1 MNYWYSL
8 EADFSKIIIFF
19 FSAKR
24 EPKRSFNQLMTE
36 QGQETDFYLH
46 DPMPGLD
53 ALFGGCTQPLAVSS
67 VMLVLDFWGGD
78 YF

>member
-1 MNYWYSL
+1 
-8 EADFSKIIIFF
+8 
-19 FSAKR
+19 
-24 EPKRSFNQLMTE
+24 MTE

-67 VMLVLDFWGGD
+67 VMMVLDFLGGEIIFEGFNF
-78 YF
+78 YLEAPSHWKYLRS

>member
-1 MNYWYSL
+1 
-8 EADFSKIIIFF
+8 
-19 FSAKR
+19 
-24 EPKRSFNQLMTE
+24 MTE

-67 VMLVLDFWGGD
+67 VMMVLDFLGGRL
-78 YF
+78 FLKVLTFI